1 MGLAQMLKLVRGEF
15 ESSVSVLVTLTD
27 RTVSKSKATWCL
39 WPFFFF
45 LSLSLY
51 QLIDLPRYPHIYI
64 YIYHLSLVYPAY
76 YMLLHVTTISTT
88 RWMGLCRTSGFGCQR
103 GGVETGFGV

>member
-39 WPFFFF
+39 WPFFF

-64 YIYHLSLVYPAY
+64 YIYLSSIPGISC
-76 YMLLHVTTISTT
+76 LLHVTTCYYYIYH
-88 RWMGLCRTSGFGCQR
+88 
-103 GGVETGFGV
+103 